1 MRGWAPVAKRCI
13 PVHIARGRCRFFEEP
28 PTSRRRGRIRL
39 SFRTLPWGASFGV
52 MKCGVVRGLGARRRW
67 ATCSPCLGLSRC
79 IDVASEELPIGSCG
93 RRESPIRLR
102 ENKIH
107 GWVVGEYH
115 PDFSP
120 FDHPGCVRDG
130 WSEPRSLGCASQC
143 IVVLGKAY
151 NAQADQSMR
160 TM

>member
-1 MRGWAPVAKRCI
+1 MFVAQPRI
-13 PVHIARGRCRFFEEP
+13 
-28 PTSRRRGRIRL
+28 SRRRDRNRL
-39 SFRTLPWGASFGV
+39 SFRALPWGASFGV
-52 MKCGVVRGLGARRRW
+52 MKCGVVRGLGARGCW
-67 ATCSPCLGLSRC
+67 ATCSPCLELSQC
-79 IDVASEELPIGSCG
+79 SDVGSVFKPVASCG